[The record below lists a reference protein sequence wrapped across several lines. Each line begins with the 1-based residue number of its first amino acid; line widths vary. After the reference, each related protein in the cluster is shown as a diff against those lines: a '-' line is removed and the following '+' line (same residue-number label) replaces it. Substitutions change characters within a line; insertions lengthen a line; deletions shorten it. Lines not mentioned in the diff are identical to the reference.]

1 MPVVA
6 FVLLLVQVGKEYE
19 IVEKIKEVMEKTGVK
34 AEVFVVYGEYDIVV
48 KVIADDLRKIDEFV
62 TQVRRLPGVTRTVTL
77 ISSA

>member
-19 IVEKIKEVMEKTGVK
+19 IVEEVKKVMKETGVD

-48 KVIADDLRKIDEFV
+48 KVVADDLKKIDEFV
-62 TQVRRLPGVTRTVTL
+62 TRVRRLPGVMRTVTL